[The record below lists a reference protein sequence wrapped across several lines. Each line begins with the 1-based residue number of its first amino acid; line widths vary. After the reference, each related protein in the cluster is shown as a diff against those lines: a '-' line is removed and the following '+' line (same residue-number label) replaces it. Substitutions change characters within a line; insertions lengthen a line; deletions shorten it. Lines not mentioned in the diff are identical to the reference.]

1 MFKKIGF
8 LFVICTLL
16 ILEVKLEAK
25 ALDPSSYP
33 LYNGIDV
40 SEWQGDI
47 DFEAVKSAG
56 VEVVYI
62 KSSEGD
68 SLIDPMFE
76 IYYEGA
82 RAAGL
87 KIGFYHYVTAT
98 TVEEAKE
105 QAAFF
110 VSLIQDKQYDCRLA
124 MDYEQFFGLSNEAIN
139 EVGLAF
145 IEEVERLSES
155 SVVVYSDA
163 SNATNVWGEE
173 IASYPLWIAEYGVD
187 EPSEN
192 GNWDRWIGFQYSDS
206 GVINGINGNL
216 VDLDYFTEQIYL
228 ASNSHPST
236 NPDHEDEEPTETYI
250 VVKGDTLWEIANRY
264 GVTVEELV
272 ELNHLSNPNLI
283 YPGEVLLLPGQGE
296 NQAKTTYTVV
306 VGDTLWGIANRYGV
320 TVEELV
326 ELNHLSNPNLI
337 YPGEVLLL
345 PGGENQA
352 ETSYTVVAGDTLWE
366 IANRYGVT
374 VAQLVELNHLSN
386 PNLIYPGE
394 KLTIFRYV
402 R

>member
-1 MFKKIGF
+1 MFKKLGF
-8 LFVICTLL
+8 LFIICMLL
-16 ILEVKLEAK
+16 ILGVKLEAK

-40 SEWQGDI
+40 SEFQGDI
-47 DFEAVKSAG
+47 DFEAVRSAG

-76 IYYEGA
+76 TYYEGA

-87 KIGFYHYVTAT
+87 KIGFYHYVTAI

-124 MDYEQFFGLSNEAIN
+124 MDYEQFFDLSNGAIN

-145 IEEVERLSES
+145 IDEVERLSES
-155 SVVVYSDA
+155 AVVVYSDTA
-163 SNATNVWGEE
+163 NATNVWGEE
-173 IASYPLWIAEYGVD
+173 IASYPLWVAEYGVD

-206 GVINGINGNL
+206 GVINGINDNV

-228 ASNSHPST
+228 TSNSYPLP
-236 NPDHEDEEPTETYI
+236 NPVPDPEDEEPMATYT
-250 VVKGDTLWEIANRY
+250 VVKGDTLWNIANRY
-264 GVTVEELV
+264 GVTVAELV

-283 YPGEVLLLPGQGE
+283 YPGEVLLLPRGAE
-296 NQAKTTYTVV
+296 NQTETSYTVV
-306 VGDTLWGIANRYGV
+306 AGDTLWDIANRYGV
-320 TVEELV
+320 TVAELV

-352 ETSYTVVAGDTLWE
+352 ERSYTVVAGDTLWQ
-366 IANRYGVT
+366 IANCYGVT

-394 KLTIFRYV
+394 TLMIF
-402 R
+402 

>member
-1 MFKKIGF
+1 M
-8 LFVICTLL
+8 
-16 ILEVKLEAK
+16 
-25 ALDPSSYP
+25 
-33 LYNGIDV
+33 
-40 SEWQGDI
+40 
-47 DFEAVKSAG
+47 
-56 VEVVYI
+56 
-62 KSSEGD
+62 
-68 SLIDPMFE
+68 
-76 IYYEGA
+76 
-82 RAAGL
+82 
-87 KIGFYHYVTAT
+87 
-98 TVEEAKE
+98 
-105 QAAFF
+105 
-110 VSLIQDKQYDCRLA
+110 
-124 MDYEQFFGLSNEAIN
+124 
-139 EVGLAF
+139 GLAF

-163 SNATNVWGEE
+163 SNATNVWEEE

-320 TVEELV
+320 TVDLSNPNLIYPGEVLLLPGQGENQAKTTYTVVVGDTLWGIANRYGVTVEELV

-337 YPGEVLLL
+337 YPGEILLL

-352 ETSYTVVAGDTLWE
+352 ETSYTVVAGDTLWG

-394 KLTIFRYV
+394 KLIIF
-402 R
+402 